1 MAIRPSFS
9 APGSDN
15 VLSSHP
21 AAYDWRALSNQT
33 GQMAYNASKSS
44 IDAARKQALGAAA
57 GMSPEQFTEQQRG
70 KIRDLTEGRAGE
82 LASDP
87 RMNQAM
93 DFFGQVLN
101 GSKLPF
107 SEETQRAQLN
117 QSANGTAAAN
127 AAQLRALEEA
137 IVARGGSLQ
146 DPSFLAQKQEMMSN
160 RQGQNLDALGRM
172 MAQAGT
178 ANFNAQAQ
186 GANSLAGIRS
196 GQNNQIN
203 QMNLAG
209 AGFEHGF
216 TQNTNNGDFNNGAGG
231 GSTFTTS
238 ILGGG
243 GSAAPAFN
251 PTGAF
256 SPSYSGPSNAS
267 TGLAGRPAQ
276 VHTADSTYAPA
287 PNPSRSTGTGMGY
300 AQNDQNGTQFY
311 SGGATGPFWPGQ
323 TPAPVAP
330 KPASFGSPFLRP
342 LGSGQI

>member
-9 APGSDN
+9 APGTDRT
-15 VLSSHP
+15 LSSG
-21 AAYDWRALSNQT
+21 AAPWDWRTLSDQT
-33 GQMAYNASKSS
+33 GQMAFNASKSS
-44 IDAARKQALGAAA
+44 IDAQRQALASAA
-57 GMSPEQFTEQQRG
+57 GIGPDAEMAANRQ
-70 KIRDLTEGRAGE
+70 KITDLTEGRAGQ
-82 LASDP
+82 LANDP

-101 GSKLPF
+101 GSKMPF

-117 QSANGTAAAN
+117 QQANGTAAAN

-172 MAQAGT
+172 LSQAGI

-186 GANSLAGIRS
+186 GANALAGIRS

-209 AGFEHGF
+209 AGYRA
-216 TQNTNNGDFNNGAGG
+216 QDFRDVPTGG
-231 GSTFTTS
+231 GTGGSSSTFTTS

-243 GSAAPAFN
+243 GSKAPAFN
-251 PTGAF
+251 PTAYLNGGTSA
-256 SPSYSGPSNAS
+256 PSV
-267 TGLAGRPAQ
+267 LAGGTGRTTP
-276 VHTADSTYAPA
+276 TP
-287 PNPSRSTGTGMGY
+287 TGTTGGTTPTTPITPMSPTWMRY
-300 AQNDQNGTQFY
+300 QSPISDQF
-311 SGGATGPFWPGQ
+311 A
-323 TPAPVAP
+323 
-330 KPASFGSPFLRP
+330 KPQSFGSSFVRP
-342 LGSGQI
+342 LGPGQI

>member
-9 APGSDN
+9 APGTDN

-21 AAYDWRALSNQT
+21 AAYDWKALSDQT

-44 IDAARKQALGAAA
+44 IDAQRRALASAA
-57 GMSPEQFTEQQRG
+57 GMGPDAEMAANRQ
-70 KIRDLTEGRAGE
+70 KITDLTEGRAGQ
-82 LASDP
+82 LANDP

-93 DFFGQVLN
+93 DFFGQVLG

-209 AGFEHGF
+209 AGYRA
-216 TQNTNNGDFNNGAGG
+216 QDFRDVPTGGVSGAG

-238 ILGGG
+238 MLG
-243 GSAAPAFN
+243 APAGQAPMFN
-251 PTGAF
+251 PTGGF
-256 SPSYSGPSNAS
+256 SPQAPIAAGNVS
-267 TGLAGRPAQ
+267 TGLAGGPGRTGYTTPTPMGTTGG
-276 VHTADSTYAPA
+276 HTLTT
-287 PNPSRSTGTGMGY
+287 PSW
-300 AQNDQNGTQFY
+300 AL
-311 SGGATGPFWPGQ
+311 P
-323 TPAPVAP
+323 PVPP
-330 KPASFGSPFLRP
+330 KPAAFGTPFMRP
-342 LGSGQI
+342 IGPNDQAY

>member
-9 APGSDN
+9 APGTDRT
-15 VLSSHP
+15 LSSG
-21 AAYDWRALSNQT
+21 AAPWDWRTLSDQT

-44 IDAARKQALGAAA
+44 IDAARQQALGAAM
-57 GMSPEQFTEQQRG
+57 GGDPFQEQQRA
-70 KIRDLTEGRAGE
+70 KIRALTEGRAGE
-82 LASDP
+82 LANDP

-93 DFFGQVLN
+93 DFFGQVLG

-117 QSANGTAAAN
+117 QQANGTAAAN

-172 MAQAGT
+172 LSQAGI
-178 ANFNAQAQ
+178 ANYNAQAQ
-186 GANSLAGIRS
+186 GANALAGIRS

-209 AGFEHGF
+209 AGYEHGF
-216 TQNTNNGDFNNGAGG
+216 RSDRDEGDFNGG
-231 GSTFTTS
+231 GSSTFTTS

-243 GSAAPAFN
+243 RGSVAPAFN
-251 PTGAF
+251 PTAYLNGGT
-256 SPSYSGPSNAS
+256 SSGG
-267 TGLAGRPAQ
+267 GLAGGTGRTAPA
-276 VHTADSTYAPA
+276 SAPA
-287 PNPSRSTGTGMGY
+287 PAGAAGAPAPTTPMSPTWMRYQSPIS
-300 AQNDQNGTQFY
+300 DQFAKPQTFGSKFIR
-311 SGGATGPFWPGQ
+311 PVDPGQ
-323 TPAPVAP
+323 
-330 KPASFGSPFLRP
+330 
-342 LGSGQI
+342 I